1 MKFYLFIG
9 LILSGFVAISQTPGD
24 NRRDMNAYYEKGDY
38 VNATLNAI
46 EFLRTNGTNKNAQE
60 ILSVSFNMAIEDIN
74 IEIKALMA
82 SSKTFSGDKTVN
94 DRKTIITKYE
104 LLLKL
109 DRQGREI
116 VRIIPKQKVPLEFDK
131 VEITSEFD
139 AAQKSY
145 DESLGLAAEMHY
157 NNALDLTS
165 KNNRASYKDAAKE
178 FKRAE
183 EFIKPYKDC
192 GIKFEFYRK
201 LGTTKVAIFPF
212 EYLDQGYGSASS
224 IGEEVSDNLK
234 ATFTRNKEDLAFV
247 EIYTRDQLDGLVQEH
262 NLNNTGIMD
271 KQSVIK
277 YGKATG
283 VHLIITGKI
292 YYVEQLEPNTS
303 STDFQTEKS
312 VKVGEKKVINSKGV
326 ERTEGV
332 YENVTAYNIKYYK
345 SSIVNIKAYYEV
357 TDIETGQTLN
367 SDQFI
372 ETEKDECTWET
383 FRNGD
388 ERAFKTNK
396 TERPL
401 ISSLE
406 LKNKVT
412 QKICNKIAQAVTSF
426 LK

>member
-1 MKFYLFIG
+1 
-9 LILSGFVAISQTPGD
+9 
-24 NRRDMNAYYEKGDY
+24 
-38 VNATLNAI
+38 
-46 EFLRTNGTNKNAQE
+46 
-60 ILSVSFNMAIEDIN
+60 
-74 IEIKALMA
+74 
-82 SSKTFSGDKTVN
+82 
-94 DRKTIITKYE
+94 
-104 LLLKL
+104 
-109 DRQGREI
+109 
-116 VRIIPKQKVPLEFDK
+116 
-131 VEITSEFD
+131 
-139 AAQKSY
+139 
-145 DESLGLAAEMHY
+145 
-157 NNALDLTS
+157 
-165 KNNRASYKDAAKE
+165 
-178 FKRAE
+178 
-183 EFIKPYKDC
+183 
-192 GIKFEFYRK
+192 
-201 LGTTKVAIFPF
+201 
-212 EYLDQGYGSASS
+212 
-224 IGEEVSDNLK
+224 
-234 ATFTRNKEDLAFV
+234 
-247 EIYTRDQLDGLVQEH
+247 
-262 NLNNTGIMD
+262 MD

-383 FRNGD
+383 FRKGD
-388 ERAFKTNK
+388 ERAFQTNK